1 MKKKT
6 KKKKA
11 LPKQYSAPKGSTREK
26 KLRKA
31 AKLYKSGNK
40 SAAYKLRDKMEAKER
55 GKKKKK
61 KS

>member
-1 MKKKT
+1 MK

-11 LPKQYSAPKGSTREK
+11 LPKKYGAPKGSDREK

-31 AKLYKSGNK
+31 SKLYKSGNK
-40 SAAYKLRDKMEAKER
+40 SAAYKLRDKMEKKER

-61 KS
+61 S